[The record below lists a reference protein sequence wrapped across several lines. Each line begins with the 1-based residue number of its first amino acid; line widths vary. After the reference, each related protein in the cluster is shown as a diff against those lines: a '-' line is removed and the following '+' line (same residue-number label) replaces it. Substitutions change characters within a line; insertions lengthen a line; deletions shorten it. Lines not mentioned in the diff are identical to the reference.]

1 MTDKATR
8 TEGFRSTLVDVDYL
22 RRHIDDVIVIDVR
35 HQLYDPAWGGAAY
48 REGHIPGALFANL
61 DRDLS
66 GPVTGR
72 NGRHPL
78 PCPDIFRQ
86 FLAENA
92 IDGSRQVV
100 VYDQDNGSFAAR
112 LWWML
117 NKWLGLKCA
126 AVLDGG
132 LAAWIAAGQPLES
145 GTAAPKAQK
154 LTGLAS
160 ASNAPTGRPVTIQQ
174 MRDNIETSE
183 FLVIDARGAERYLG
197 QVEPMDPVAGHIPG
211 ALNRP
216 FPTNLAADGH
226 FKSPDVLKGEW
237 LELLQ
242 GYAPADIVH
251 HCGSGVTGCHNILAM
266 EHAGLSGSRLYAGSW
281 SEWSS
286 HPENPMVTGP
296 ASAKS

>member
-1 MTDKATR
+1 MTDMAAGAG
-8 TEGFRSTLVDVDYL
+8 GFYNTLVDVEFL
-22 RRHIDDVIVIDVR
+22 RSHPDNLIVVDVR
-35 HQLYDPAWGGAAY
+35 HQLSDPAWGEAAY
-48 REGHIPGALFANL
+48 REGHIPGALFIHL

-66 GPVTGR
+66 GPATGQ

-78 PCPDIFRQ
+78 PEPETFRQ
-86 FLAENA
+86 FLAEKG

-117 NKWLGLKCA
+117 NKWLGLDCA

-132 LAAWIAAGQPLES
+132 LAAWTKAGQPLET
-145 GTAAPKAQK
+145 GAAAPKAQK
-154 LTGLAS
+154 LAGLPAGSDAKAS
-160 ASNAPTGRPVTIQQ
+160 RPVTMQQ
-174 MRDNIETSE
+174 VRENIETPD

-197 QVEPMDPVAGHIPG
+197 QVEPMDRVAGHIPG

-216 FPTNLAADGH
+216 FPTNLTPDGH
-226 FKSPDVLKGEW
+226 FKSPDVLRTEW
-237 LELLQ
+237 LELMQ
-242 GYAPADIVH
+242 GYEPAEIVH
-251 HCGSGVTGCHNILAM
+251 HCGSGVTGCHNMLAM

-286 HPENPMVTGP
+286 YPENPMVTGP
-296 ASAKS
+296 ASVKS

>member
-1 MTDKATR
+1 MTQQ
-8 TEGFRSTLVDVDYL
+8 TEDAGRLRNTLVDVEFL
-22 RRHIDDVIVIDVR
+22 RKQPDGLIIVDVR
-35 HQLYDPAWGGAAY
+35 HQLSDPAWGEAAY
-48 REGHIPGALFANL
+48 REGHIPGALFIHL

-66 GPVTGR
+66 GPATGQ

-78 PCPDIFRQ
+78 PEPETFRQ
-86 FLAENA
+86 LLAEKG

-117 NKWLGLKCA
+117 NKWLGLDCA

-132 LAAWIAAGQPLES
+132 LAAWTKAGLPLET
-145 GTAAPKAQK
+145 GAHAPKAQK
-154 LTGLAS
+154 LTGPASGVLAS
-160 ASNAPTGRPVTIQQ
+160 RPVTMQQ
-174 MRDNIETSE
+174 MRENIETPD
-183 FLVIDARGAERYLG
+183 FLVIDARGAERYSG
-197 QVEPMDPVAGHIPG
+197 QVEPMDRVAGHIPG

-216 FPTNLAADGH
+216 FPTNLAPDGH
-226 FKSPDVLKGEW
+226 FKSPDVLRGEW

-242 GYAPADIVH
+242 GHAPADIVH
-251 HCGSGVTGCHNILAM
+251 HCGSGVTGCHNMLAM

-296 ASAKS
+296 ASAKN